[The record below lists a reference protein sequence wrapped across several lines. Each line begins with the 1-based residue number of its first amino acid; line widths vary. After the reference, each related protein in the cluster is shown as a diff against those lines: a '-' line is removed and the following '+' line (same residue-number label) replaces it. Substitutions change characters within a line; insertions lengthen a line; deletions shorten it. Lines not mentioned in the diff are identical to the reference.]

1 MEHYN
6 KQKYKN
12 DYCNNCG
19 NFGHLYKNCRHPI
32 LSYGII
38 LYCKLE
44 GDEDKD
50 KKMILIERKDSIS
63 YIEFLRG
70 KYPSIYDIEYLK
82 LLFSRLSKEE
92 LNKIVSYDFDKLW
105 NDLWIDTNT
114 INHKI
119 RKEYSKSKENFI
131 ALKKGFDYRGTG
143 INLEYFIKHSSPCKY
158 LENEWEI
165 PKGRRKKYETNREC
179 AIREFEEETNINQK
193 EYKLYNNI
201 IPMIEEYVGING
213 VRYKHVY
220 YIGEIQKHCPLYINK
235 NNKNQFTEIKSI
247 GWFTK
252 EEGLQHIRDYDE
264 NKKKIILDFFN
275 FLDIQK
281 NHITIK

>member
-1 MEHYN
+1 MESY
-6 KQKYKN
+6 KQRK

-19 NFGHLYKNCRHPI
+19 NFGHLYRNCRHPI

-38 LYCKLE
+38 LYCKLND
-44 GDEDKD
+44 DEKH
-50 KKMILIERKDSIS
+50 KKIILIERKDSIS

-70 KYPSIYDIEYLK
+70 KYPSIYDIDYLK
-82 LLFSRLSKEE
+82 LLFSRLSKDE
-92 LNKIVSYDFDKLW
+92 LHKIISYDFDKLW

-119 RKEYSKSKENFI
+119 RKEYSKSKEHFN
-131 ALKKGFDYRGTG
+131 ALKKGFEYRGIV
-143 INLEYFIKHSSPCKY
+143 INLEYFTKHSSPCKY
-158 LENEWEI
+158 HDNEWEI

-179 AIREFEEETNINQK
+179 AIREFAEETNISNK

-220 YIGEIQKHCPLYINK
+220 YIGEIKEQSPLYIDK

-247 GWFTK
+247 KWFTK
-252 EEGLQHIRDYDE
+252 EECLEHIRDYDR
-264 NKKKIILDFFN
+264 NKKKIITDFFN
-275 FLDIQK
+275 FLDIQE